1 MYVMAITPDM
11 WADLCNAIGHPE
23 LIDDP
28 RFARAAA
35 RLANAAELKP
45 IIEEWTASRDK
56 YEAMKILAEAG
67 VPAGAVL
74 DTSDLYENEHMVERG
89 FVHEVEHAEHG
100 RIKLL
105 GWAPRMSASEVQIKP
120 APLLAEHTAEV
131 LAEDLKLSPEEL
143 AAMNERGG
151 APPTD
156 PTALWCLSASC

>member
-1 MYVMAITPDM
+1 M
-11 WADLCNAIGHPE
+11 
-23 LIDDP
+23 
-28 RFARAAA
+28 
-35 RLANAAELKP
+35 ANAAELKP

-105 GWAPRMSASEVQIKP
+105 GWAPRMSASDVDIKP

-151 APPTD
+151 ALPND
-156 PTALWCLSASC
+156 LAALRCLSASC